1 VPIDNREERQS
12 AISFLLR
19 SFAPGV
25 APSTFDQAQRQSA
38 AYSYPGILAGL
49 PVLPGPDA
57 YTGGS
62 ATATLQ
68 AIPGGSL
75 LEIIG
80 LAPAGYRVRGLV
92 TRIVAAFG
100 TSNGL
105 TALLLGD
112 PVLNDRWGH
121 QPSLVLDAQTNQRD
135 AHSDREPI
143 APTGGYALQVA
154 AEGGTFDSAGR
165 IRVTLFWERQAA
177 DIP

>member
-1 VPIDNREERQS
+1 MDNREERQS
-12 AISFLLR
+12 AVSFLLR

-38 AYSYPGILAGL
+38 AYSYPGILAGAA
-49 PVLPGPDA
+49 VLPAPDA

-62 ATATLQ
+62 SSATLQ
-68 AIPGGSL
+68 AIPGGAL
-75 LEIIG
+75 LELIG
-80 LAPAGYRVRGLV
+80 LVPAGYRVRGLL
-92 TRIVAAFG
+92 TRIVDAFG

-112 PVLNDRWGH
+112 PALEDRWGR
-121 QPSLVLDAQTNQRD
+121 QGSLTLDARTNQAD
-135 AHSDREPI
+135 AHNDREPI
-143 APTGGYALQVA
+143 APAGGYVLQIA